1 MSYFEQREKYLEKTT
16 KTVLVQGE
24 PASSGTPTRFDTVEV
39 LLTIHT
45 MEGEEILLHQ
55 NRAEPFKTKI
65 GDLDLQRG
73 LSVAISTMTKGE
85 KSKFIIPDEFMV
97 EGRDSTP
104 DTEKPP
110 TEAVPV
116 VTKPKDALD
125 EIDEKLEEE
134 APENGVQSE
143 LMDTIPEPEEK
154 PESADQ
160 LTEATISSDTT
171 TAEPAEPKP
180 TDQIL
185 KPQPQPFSVVEIE
198 LLSWSSSNGKACKW
212 DLDDSEKLP
221 WILKL
226 KEKGNAHLKAEEW
239 PQAEDCYNTAIE
251 IVEWDQDPTRKQTKV
266 LCMYNLSIALAKQKK
281 FVSALERVTWAINIA
296 PSQAKGH
303 FRRAGVYLEMQ
314 EFEQALEDLN
324 KALDVEPGNP
334 DVHAMVAKV
343 KTIKQQYVQDN
354 CKMFGSIL
362 GKNVYEQT
370 AASVSEYSDNFSPRV
385 LLDLA
390 RHEKVVCLEIELFE
404 HLVPQACTYFLSLVN
419 SGLLPS
425 YRCTE
430 VKSENFLI
438 FDTIRKQEKIIQ
450 QFKNENTKVKIKDVG
465 FVFFRPDKET
475 GVCSTEIGI
484 SLAPLPWFDNE
495 WVPFGFIR
503 KPQDI
508 KNKLSSLF
516 EVAFK
521 NGVSEVTF
529 GSAKQA
535 TQHK

>member
-1 MSYFEQREKYLEKTT
+1 MSYFEQRDKYLEKIV
-16 KTVLVQGE
+16 KTVLVEGG
-24 PASSGTPTRFDTVEV
+24 PAQTSTPTRFDTVEV
-39 LLTIHT
+39 LLAIHT

-73 LSVAISTMTKGE
+73 LSVAISTMTRGE

-97 EGRDSTP
+97 EGREPAP
-104 DTEKPP
+104 DTENPP
-110 TEAVPV
+110 THAAPV
-116 VTKPKDALD
+116 EIRPNDTLD
-125 EIDEKLEEE
+125 EIEEKLEEE
-134 APENGVQSE
+134 APENQVQSE
-143 LMDTIPEPEEK
+143 LLDKIPEPEEK
-154 PESADQ
+154 PDTED
-160 LTEATISSDTT
+160 LPTEATISAE
-171 TAEPAEPKP
+171 TAPEQPIEPKP
-180 TDQIL
+180 AEKTV
-185 KPQPQPFSVVEIE
+185 KPQPNPFSVVEIE

-226 KEKGNAHLKAEEW
+226 KEKGNMHLKAEEW
-239 PQAEDCYNTAIE
+239 QQAEDSYNNAIE

-266 LCMYNLSIALAKQKK
+266 LCLYNLSIALAKQKK

-296 PSQAKGH
+296 PTQAKGY

-343 KTIKQQYVQDN
+343 KSIKQKYVQDN

-362 GKNVYEQT
+362 GKDVYEQT
-370 AASVSEYSDNFSPRV
+370 AARTSEYSDNFSPRV

-390 RHEKVVCLEIELFE
+390 RHEKVICLEIELFE

-438 FDTIRKQEKIIQ
+438 FDTIRIQEKTIQ

-465 FVFFRPDKET
+465 FVFFRPSKET
-475 GVCSTEIGI
+475 GLCSTEIGI
-484 SLAPLPWFDNE
+484 SLAPLPWFDDE

-516 EVAFK
+516 ETAFK

-535 TQHK
+535 TQPK